1 MATIYDE
8 PTGCNCDNKSTYD
21 QSAINAACTEA
32 LRLASEKKTVGN
44 DKYPHAYND
53 YENFKFLPAA
63 QKPYLEFPILSS
75 GAIFDGS
82 TSPGADR
89 IVIGSIATDYQSA
102 VFCAVLTHDGSSS
115 NGFTE
120 CQDDSVN
127 MGGKGSYTAPEG
139 SERRELEGRDG
150 RQLLDRIDL

>member
-1 MATIYDE
+1 M
-8 PTGCNCDNKSTYD
+8 PN
-21 QSAINAACTEA
+21 
-32 LRLASEKKTVGN
+32 
-44 DKYPHAYND
+44 

-63 QKPYLEFPILSS
+63 QKPYLEFPILSD
-75 GAIFDGS
+75 GKIFDGS

-127 MGGKGSYTAPEG
+127 TGGKGSYTAPEG
-139 SERRELEGRDG
+139 SERRDLEGRDG
-150 RQLLDRIDL
+150 RELLDRIDL